1 MKGLIRSRR
10 GKYGGVSVA
19 LTVLTLVAV
28 IIFNIILSVLSTR
41 YEWMYANMNSN
52 TVFSVSE
59 TCESYLAEHVFPRVD
74 EINKNLTELGEEKQ
88 KIKIVFC
95 EDKDSILAE
104 QSQKYVHDSV
114 FEVIDMFP
122 EYFEVEYINIW
133 ETPSLAREYGATSTS
148 DVVCMFGDRRETMTL
163 SDFYIYSVEDSTN
176 TIGYNGEKII
186 ASCLMR
192 LTQENSPLCYF
203 TANHGESFDDY
214 EFMRTVVEAGYT
226 VAFIDLANEDIPADC
241 ELLITFDPK
250 QDFMISNDVSGISEI
265 AKLDAFMDRGGKY
278 MIFLSSDTFASGK
291 RENLEGFLARR
302 GIVYDHKTGDDGVE
316 NCNVI
321 KDTAHS
327 LTVNGYTVVA
337 ENATEGEG
345 KSVMNGLPKNNVFG
359 STTSISFSS
368 EFKRGDEG
376 ELTATVDGRKIKVFP
391 LMQSHSSAEAWAG
404 GKAIAR
410 ASENPFT
417 LMAMSTQE
425 CEDGKTAYLV
435 ASASTEFASEALMQS
450 TGAGN
455 SKTLMG
461 IIRYMGKDNAPVELV
476 YRPFGSTEMAGITTR
491 TANILTVTLTAIPAL
506 ICLVWGAVVLIRRKN
521 V

>member
-10 GKYGGVSVA
+10 GKYGGVSIA

-52 TVFSVSE
+52 AVFDISE
-59 TCESYLAEHVFPRVD
+59 NCESYLKEYVFPRVD
-74 EINKNLTELGEEKQ
+74 EINKDHADRGEEKQ

-95 EDKDSILAE
+95 EDKESIISEEA
-104 QSQKYVHDSV
+104 QKYVHDSV

-133 ETPSLAREYGATSTS
+133 ETPSLAKEYGATSTS
-148 DVVCMFGDRRETMTL
+148 DVVCMFDGRRETMSL
-163 SDFYIYSVEDSTN
+163 SDFYVYSVSDSTN
-176 TIGYNGEKII
+176 AMGYNGEKII

-192 LTQENSPLCYF
+192 LTQEDSPLCYF
-203 TANHGESFDDY
+203 TANHGEAFDDY
-214 EFMRTVVEAGYT
+214 EFMRTAVEAGYT
-226 VAFIDLANEDIPADC
+226 VAFIDLANEDIPEDC

-250 QDFMISNDVSGISEI
+250 QDFMINDTVSGVSEI

-291 RENLEGFLARR
+291 RENLESFLARR

-316 NCNVI
+316 SCNVI
-321 KDTAHS
+321 RDTAHS
-327 LTVNGYTVVA
+327 LSVNGYTVVA
-337 ENATEGEG
+337 KNATVGEG
-345 KSVMNGLPKNNVFG
+345 KSVMATLPENNVFG
-359 STTSISFSS
+359 KTTSISFSP
-368 EFKRGDEG
+368 EFKSDADGN
-376 ELTATVDGRKIKVFP
+376 LTATVDGRNIKVFP
-391 LMQSHSSAEAWAG
+391 LMQTHSTAEAWAG

-410 ASENPFT
+410 ATDTPFT

-425 CEDGKTAYLV
+425 CEGGKTAYLV
-435 ASASTEFASEALMQS
+435 AAASTDFASESLMQS
-450 TGAGN
+450 TGVGN

-476 YRPFGSTEMAGITTR
+476 YKPFGSTDMSGITTR
-491 TANILTVTLTAIPAL
+491 SANILTISLAAIPAL
-506 ICLVWGAVVLIRRKN
+506 ICLVWGTVVLIRRKN
-521 V
+521 I